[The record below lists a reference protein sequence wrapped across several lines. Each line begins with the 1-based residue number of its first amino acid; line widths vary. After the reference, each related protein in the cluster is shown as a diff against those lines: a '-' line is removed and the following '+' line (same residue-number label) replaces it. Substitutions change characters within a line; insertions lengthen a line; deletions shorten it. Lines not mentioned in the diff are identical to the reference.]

1 MKIVIAPDS
10 FKESLSA
17 EKCCQAIKAGF
28 STLFPDANY
37 ICLPIAD
44 GGEGTVD
51 AMVAATG
58 GNIVTLE
65 VCGPMGEKVN
75 AFYGLTGDGK
85 TAVIEMAAASGLML
99 VAPEKRN
106 PLLASSF
113 GTGELIRHAL
123 DNGIRHIILG
133 IGGSATVD
141 GGMGMAQALGVR
153 FLDADGQVLVANG
166 GNLARVAS
174 IEMDE
179 CDPRLANCHIEVACD
194 VDNPLV
200 GARGAAAVFGPQKGA
215 TPEMVEELEQGL
227 QNYARVLQQQT
238 EINVCQMAGGGAAG
252 GMGIAAAVFLNA
264 DIKPGIEIV
273 LNAVNLAQAVQG
285 AALVITGEG
294 RIDSQTAGG
303 KAPLGVASVAKQF
316 NVPVIGI
323 AGVLGDGVEVVH
335 QYGIDAVNL
344 AQAVQGAAL
353 VITGEGRID
362 SQTAGGKAPLGVA
375 SVAKQ
380 FNVPVIGI
388 AGVLGDGVEVVHQ
401 YGIDAVFSILPR
413 LAPLAEVLASGE
425 TNLFNS
431 ARNIACAIKIGQGI
445 KN

>member
-28 STLFPDANY
+28 STVFPDAHY

-44 GGEGTVD
+44 GGEGTVN

-65 VCGPMGEKVN
+65 VCGPIGEKVN

-85 TAVIEMAAASGLML
+85 TVVIEMAAASGLML

-153 FLDADGQVLVANG
+153 FLDADGQVLAANG

-200 GARGAAAVFGPQKGA
+200 GPRG
-215 TPEMVEELEQGL
+215 
-227 QNYARVLQQQT
+227 
-238 EINVCQMAGGGAAG
+238 
-252 GMGIAAAVFLNA
+252 AAAVFLNA

-273 LNAVNLAQAVQG
+273 LRAVNL
-285 AALVITGEG
+285 E
-294 RIDSQTAGG
+294 
-303 KAPLGVASVAKQF
+303 
-316 NVPVIGI
+316 
-323 AGVLGDGVEVVH
+323 
-335 QYGIDAVNL
+335 
-344 AQAVQGAAL
+344 QAVQGAAL

>member
-264 DIKPGIEIV
+264 D
-273 LNAVNLAQAVQG
+273 N
-285 AALVITGEG
+285 
-294 RIDSQTAGG
+294 
-303 KAPLGVASVAKQF
+303 
-316 NVPVIGI
+316 
-323 AGVLGDGVEVVH
+323 
-335 QYGIDAVNL
+335 
-344 AQAVQGAAL
+344 
-353 VITGEGRID
+353 
-362 SQTAGGKAPLGVA
+362 
-375 SVAKQ
+375 
-380 FNVPVIGI
+380 
-388 AGVLGDGVEVVHQ
+388 
-401 YGIDAVFSILPR
+401 
-413 LAPLAEVLASGE
+413 
-425 TNLFNS
+425 
-431 ARNIACAIKIGQGI
+431 
-445 KN
+445 

>member
-123 DNGIRHIILG
+123 DNDIRHIILG

-153 FLDADGQVLVANG
+153 FLDADGQALAANG

-200 GARGAAAVFGPQKGA
+200 GARGAAAVF
-215 TPEMVEELEQGL
+215 EQGL

-335 QYGIDAVNL
+335 QYGIDAV
-344 AQAVQGAAL
+344 
-353 VITGEGRID
+353 
-362 SQTAGGKAPLGVA
+362 
-375 SVAKQ
+375 
-380 FNVPVIGI
+380 
-388 AGVLGDGVEVVHQ
+388 
-401 YGIDAVFSILPR
+401 FSILPR

>member
-141 GGMGMAQALGVR
+141 
-153 FLDADGQVLVANG
+153 G

-335 QYGIDAVNL
+335 QYGIDAV
-344 AQAVQGAAL
+344 
-353 VITGEGRID
+353 
-362 SQTAGGKAPLGVA
+362 
-375 SVAKQ
+375 
-380 FNVPVIGI
+380 
-388 AGVLGDGVEVVHQ
+388 
-401 YGIDAVFSILPR
+401 FSILPR

>member
-28 STLFPDANY
+28 STIFPDAHY

-65 VCGPMGEKVN
+65 VCGPMGETVN

-200 GARGAAAVFGPQKGA
+200 GARGAAAVFGPQKGQRRKWSKSWNRGCKI
-215 TPEMVEELEQGL
+215 TPVFYNSKLKSTS
-227 QNYARVLQQQT
+227 ARWR
-238 EINVCQMAGGGAAG
+238 
-252 GMGIAAAVFLNA
+252 AAALRAVWVLRRRYFSMRILNQ
-264 DIKPGIEIV
+264 V
-273 LNAVNLAQAVQG
+273 L
-285 AALVITGEG
+285 
-294 RIDSQTAGG
+294 
-303 KAPLGVASVAKQF
+303 
-316 NVPVIGI
+316 
-323 AGVLGDGVEVVH
+323 
-335 QYGIDAVNL
+335 
-344 AQAVQGAAL
+344 
-353 VITGEGRID
+353 
-362 SQTAGGKAPLGVA
+362 
-375 SVAKQ
+375 
-380 FNVPVIGI
+380 
-388 AGVLGDGVEVVHQ
+388 
-401 YGIDAVFSILPR
+401 R
-413 LAPLAEVLASGE
+413 L
-425 TNLFNS
+425 
-431 ARNIACAIKIGQGI
+431 C
-445 KN
+445 

>member
-153 FLDADGQVLVANG
+153 FLDADGQPLAANG

-174 IEMDE
+174 IEMNE

-200 GARGAAAVFGPQKGA
+200 GARGAAAVF
-215 TPEMVEELEQGL
+215 
-227 QNYARVLQQQT
+227 
-238 EINVCQMAGGGAAG
+238 
-252 GMGIAAAVFLNA
+252 LNA

-273 LNAVNLAQAVQG
+273 LRAVNL
-285 AALVITGEG
+285 E
-294 RIDSQTAGG
+294 
-303 KAPLGVASVAKQF
+303 
-316 NVPVIGI
+316 
-323 AGVLGDGVEVVH
+323 
-335 QYGIDAVNL
+335 
-344 AQAVQGAAL
+344 QAVQGAAL

>member
-65 VCGPMGEKVN
+65 VCGPMGEKVD

-153 FLDADGQVLVANG
+153 FLDADGQVLAANG
-166 GNLARVAS
+166 GNLARV
-174 IEMDE
+174 
-179 CDPRLANCHIEVACD
+179 
-194 VDNPLV
+194 
-200 GARGAAAVFGPQKGA
+200 A

-335 QYGIDAVNL
+335 QYGIDAV
-344 AQAVQGAAL
+344 
-353 VITGEGRID
+353 
-362 SQTAGGKAPLGVA
+362 
-375 SVAKQ
+375 
-380 FNVPVIGI
+380 
-388 AGVLGDGVEVVHQ
+388 
-401 YGIDAVFSILPR
+401 FSILPR

>member
-75 AFYGLTGDGK
+75 AFYGITGDGK
-85 TAVIEMAAASGLML
+85 TA
-99 VAPEKRN
+99 
-106 PLLASSF
+106 
-113 GTGELIRHAL
+113 
-123 DNGIRHIILG
+123 
-133 IGGSATVD
+133 
-141 GGMGMAQALGVR
+141 
-153 FLDADGQVLVANG
+153 
-166 GNLARVAS
+166 
-174 IEMDE
+174 
-179 CDPRLANCHIEVACD
+179 
-194 VDNPLV
+194 
-200 GARGAAAVFGPQKGA
+200 
-215 TPEMVEELEQGL
+215 
-227 QNYARVLQQQT
+227 
-238 EINVCQMAGGGAAG
+238 
-252 GMGIAAAVFLNA
+252 
-264 DIKPGIEIV
+264 
-273 LNAVNLAQAVQG
+273 
-285 AALVITGEG
+285 
-294 RIDSQTAGG
+294 
-303 KAPLGVASVAKQF
+303 
-316 NVPVIGI
+316 
-323 AGVLGDGVEVVH
+323 
-335 QYGIDAVNL
+335 
-344 AQAVQGAAL
+344 
-353 VITGEGRID
+353 
-362 SQTAGGKAPLGVA
+362 
-375 SVAKQ
+375 
-380 FNVPVIGI
+380 VIGI

>member
-28 STLFPDANY
+28 STLFPDAHY

-65 VCGPMGEKVN
+65 VCGPMGETVN

-153 FLDADGQVLVANG
+153 FLDADGQVLAANG

-174 IEMDE
+174 IEMEE

-200 GARGAAAVFGPQKGA
+200 GARGAA
-215 TPEMVEELEQGL
+215 
-227 QNYARVLQQQT
+227 
-238 EINVCQMAGGGAAG
+238 G

-273 LNAVNLAQAVQG
+273 LRAVNL
-285 AALVITGEG
+285 E
-294 RIDSQTAGG
+294 
-303 KAPLGVASVAKQF
+303 
-316 NVPVIGI
+316 
-323 AGVLGDGVEVVH
+323 
-335 QYGIDAVNL
+335 
-344 AQAVQGAAL
+344 QAVQGAAL

>member
-1 MKIVIAPDS
+1 MCVS
-10 FKESLSA
+10 
-17 EKCCQAIKAGF
+17 
-28 STLFPDANY
+28 
-37 ICLPIAD
+37 
-44 GGEGTVD
+44 
-51 AMVAATG
+51 
-58 GNIVTLE
+58 
-65 VCGPMGEKVN
+65 
-75 AFYGLTGDGK
+75 
-85 TAVIEMAAASGLML
+85 
-99 VAPEKRN
+99 
-106 PLLASSF
+106 
-113 GTGELIRHAL
+113 
-123 DNGIRHIILG
+123 
-133 IGGSATVD
+133 
-141 GGMGMAQALGVR
+141 
-153 FLDADGQVLVANG
+153 LDADGQVLAANG

-200 GARGAAAVFGPQKGA
+200 GARGAAAVFGPQKGQRRKWSKNWNRGCKI
-215 TPEMVEELEQGL
+215 TPVFYNSKLKLMS
-227 QNYARVLQQQT
+227 ARWR
-238 EINVCQMAGGGAAG
+238 
-252 GMGIAAAVFLNA
+252 AAALRAVWALRRRYSLNA

-273 LNAVNLAQAVQG
+273 LN
-285 AALVITGEG
+285 
-294 RIDSQTAGG
+294 
-303 KAPLGVASVAKQF
+303 
-316 NVPVIGI
+316 
-323 AGVLGDGVEVVH
+323 
-335 QYGIDAVNL
+335 AVNL

-431 ARNIACAIKIGQGI
+431 ARNIACAIKNRSG
-445 KN
+445 N

>member
-28 STLFPDANY
+28 STLFPDAHY

-153 FLDADGQVLVANG
+153 FLDADGQVLAANG

-174 IEMDE
+174 IEMEE

-200 GARGAAAVFGPQKGA
+200 GPRG
-215 TPEMVEELEQGL
+215 
-227 QNYARVLQQQT
+227 
-238 EINVCQMAGGGAAG
+238 
-252 GMGIAAAVFLNA
+252 AAAVFLNA

-273 LNAVNLAQAVQG
+273 LRAVNL
-285 AALVITGEG
+285 E
-294 RIDSQTAGG
+294 
-303 KAPLGVASVAKQF
+303 
-316 NVPVIGI
+316 
-323 AGVLGDGVEVVH
+323 
-335 QYGIDAVNL
+335 
-344 AQAVQGAAL
+344 QAVQGAAL

>member
-28 STLFPDANY
+28 STVFPDAHY

-65 VCGPMGEKVN
+65 VCGPIGEKVN

-153 FLDADGQVLVANG
+153 FLDADGQVLAANG

-200 GARGAAAVFGPQKGA
+200 GPRGAS
-215 TPEMVEELEQGL
+215 
-227 QNYARVLQQQT
+227 
-238 EINVCQMAGGGAAG
+238 
-252 GMGIAAAVFLNA
+252 AVFLNA

-273 LNAVNLAQAVQG
+273 LRAVNL
-285 AALVITGEG
+285 E
-294 RIDSQTAGG
+294 
-303 KAPLGVASVAKQF
+303 
-316 NVPVIGI
+316 
-323 AGVLGDGVEVVH
+323 
-335 QYGIDAVNL
+335 
-344 AQAVQGAAL
+344 QAVQGAAL

>member
-28 STLFPDANY
+28 STIFPDAHY

-44 GGEGTVD
+44 GGEGTVE
-51 AMVAATG
+51 AMVAATD
-58 GNIVTLE
+58 GNIVKLE

-75 AFYGLTGDGK
+75 AFYGITGDGK

-99 VAPEKRN
+99 VVPEKRN

-113 GTGELIRHAL
+113 GTGELILHAL

-153 FLDADGQVLVANG
+153 FLDADGQPLAANG

-174 IEMDE
+174 IEMNE

-227 QNYARVLQQQT
+227 QNYARVLQQLT

-252 GMGIAAAVFLNA
+252 G
-264 DIKPGIEIV
+264 IEIV
-273 LNAVNLAQAVQG
+273 LN
-285 AALVITGEG
+285 
-294 RIDSQTAGG
+294 
-303 KAPLGVASVAKQF
+303 
-316 NVPVIGI
+316 
-323 AGVLGDGVEVVH
+323 
-335 QYGIDAVNL
+335 AVNL

>member
-123 DNGIRHIILG
+123 DNDIRHIILG

-153 FLDADGQVLVANG
+153 FLDADGQVLAANG

-174 IEMDE
+174 IEMEE

-227 QNYARVLQQQT
+227 QITPVFYNSKLKLMSARWR
-238 EINVCQMAGGGAAG
+238 GGAAG

-273 LNAVNLAQAVQG
+273 LN
-285 AALVITGEG
+285 
-294 RIDSQTAGG
+294 
-303 KAPLGVASVAKQF
+303 
-316 NVPVIGI
+316 
-323 AGVLGDGVEVVH
+323 
-335 QYGIDAVNL
+335 AVNL

>member
-153 FLDADGQVLVANG
+153 FLDADGQVLAANG

-200 GARGAAAVFGPQKGA
+200 GARGAAAVF
-215 TPEMVEELEQGL
+215 
-227 QNYARVLQQQT
+227 
-238 EINVCQMAGGGAAG
+238 
-252 GMGIAAAVFLNA
+252 LNA

-273 LNAVNLAQAVQG
+273 LN
-285 AALVITGEG
+285 
-294 RIDSQTAGG
+294 
-303 KAPLGVASVAKQF
+303 
-316 NVPVIGI
+316 
-323 AGVLGDGVEVVH
+323 
-335 QYGIDAVNL
+335 AVNL

>member
-1 MKIVIAPDS
+1 
-10 FKESLSA
+10 
-17 EKCCQAIKAGF
+17 
-28 STLFPDANY
+28 
-37 ICLPIAD
+37 
-44 GGEGTVD
+44 
-51 AMVAATG
+51 
-58 GNIVTLE
+58 
-65 VCGPMGEKVN
+65 
-75 AFYGLTGDGK
+75 
-85 TAVIEMAAASGLML
+85 
-99 VAPEKRN
+99 
-106 PLLASSF
+106 
-113 GTGELIRHAL
+113 
-123 DNGIRHIILG
+123 
-133 IGGSATVD
+133 
-141 GGMGMAQALGVR
+141 MAQALGVR

-200 GARGAAAVFGPQKGA
+200 GARGAAAVFGPQKGQRRKWSKSWNRGCKI
-215 TPEMVEELEQGL
+215 TPVFYNSKLKSTS
-227 QNYARVLQQQT
+227 ARWR
-238 EINVCQMAGGGAAG
+238 
-252 GMGIAAAVFLNA
+252 AAALRAVWVLRRRYFSMRILNR
-264 DIKPGIEIV
+264 IEIV
-273 LNAVNLAQAVQG
+273 LN
-285 AALVITGEG
+285 
-294 RIDSQTAGG
+294 
-303 KAPLGVASVAKQF
+303 
-316 NVPVIGI
+316 
-323 AGVLGDGVEVVH
+323 
-335 QYGIDAVNL
+335 AVNL

>member
-1 MKIVIAPDS
+1 
-10 FKESLSA
+10 
-17 EKCCQAIKAGF
+17 
-28 STLFPDANY
+28 
-37 ICLPIAD
+37 
-44 GGEGTVD
+44 
-51 AMVAATG
+51 
-58 GNIVTLE
+58 
-65 VCGPMGEKVN
+65 
-75 AFYGLTGDGK
+75 
-85 TAVIEMAAASGLML
+85 
-99 VAPEKRN
+99 
-106 PLLASSF
+106 
-113 GTGELIRHAL
+113 
-123 DNGIRHIILG
+123 
-133 IGGSATVD
+133 
-141 GGMGMAQALGVR
+141 MAQALGVR

-179 CDPRLANCHIEVACD
+179 CDPRLANSHIEVACD

-335 QYGIDAVNL
+335 QYGIDAV
-344 AQAVQGAAL
+344 
-353 VITGEGRID
+353 
-362 SQTAGGKAPLGVA
+362 
-375 SVAKQ
+375 
-380 FNVPVIGI
+380 
-388 AGVLGDGVEVVHQ
+388 
-401 YGIDAVFSILPR
+401 FSILPR

>member
-28 STLFPDANY
+28 STIFPDAHY

-44 GGEGTVD
+44 GGEGTVE
-51 AMVAATG
+51 AMVAATD
-58 GNIVTLE
+58 GNIVKLE

-75 AFYGLTGDGK
+75 AFYGITGDGK

-113 GTGELIRHAL
+113 GTGELILHAL

-153 FLDADGQVLVANG
+153 FLDADGQPLAANG

-174 IEMDE
+174 IEMNE

-200 GARGAAAVFGPQKGA
+200 GHAARRRCLARKKGQRRRWSKSWNRGCKITPVF
-215 TPEMVEELEQGL
+215 
-227 QNYARVLQQQT
+227 Y
-238 EINVCQMAGGGAAG
+238 
-252 GMGIAAAVFLNA
+252 
-264 DIKPGIEIV
+264 
-273 LNAVNLAQAVQG
+273 
-285 AALVITGEG
+285 
-294 RIDSQTAGG
+294 
-303 KAPLGVASVAKQF
+303 
-316 NVPVIGI
+316 
-323 AGVLGDGVEVVH
+323 
-335 QYGIDAVNL
+335 
-344 AQAVQGAAL
+344 
-353 VITGEGRID
+353 
-362 SQTAGGKAPLGVA
+362 
-375 SVAKQ
+375 
-380 FNVPVIGI
+380 
-388 AGVLGDGVEVVHQ
+388 
-401 YGIDAVFSILPR
+401 
-413 LAPLAEVLASGE
+413 
-425 TNLFNS
+425 NS
-431 ARNIACAIKIGQGI
+431 
-445 KN
+445 

>member
-65 VCGPMGEKVN
+65 VCGPMGETVN

-153 FLDADGQVLVANG
+153 FLDADGQVLAANG

-215 TPEMVEELEQGL
+215 SAEMVEQLDQNLSHFADVVETQLNL
-227 QNYARVLQQQT
+227 QVRN
-238 EINVCQMAGGGAAG
+238 IAGAGAAG
-252 GMGIAAAVFLNA
+252 GLGFGLMAFTGAKLQSGAKWVIEQTQLAEKIKQADYVF
-264 DIKPGIEIV
+264 
-273 LNAVNLAQAVQG
+273 
-285 AALVITGEG
+285 TGEG
-294 RIDSQTAGG
+294 SIDFQTKFG
-303 KAPLGVASVAKQF
+303 KDRKSV
-316 NVPVIGI
+316 V
-323 AGVLGDGVEVVH
+323 
-335 QYGIDAVNL
+335 
-344 AQAVQGAAL
+344 
-353 VITGEGRID
+353 
-362 SQTAGGKAPLGVA
+362 
-375 SVAKQ
+375 
-380 FNVPVIGI
+380 
-388 AGVLGDGVEVVHQ
+388 
-401 YGIDAVFSILPR
+401 
-413 LAPLAEVLASGE
+413 
-425 TNLFNS
+425 
-431 ARNIACAIKIGQGI
+431 
-445 KN
+445 